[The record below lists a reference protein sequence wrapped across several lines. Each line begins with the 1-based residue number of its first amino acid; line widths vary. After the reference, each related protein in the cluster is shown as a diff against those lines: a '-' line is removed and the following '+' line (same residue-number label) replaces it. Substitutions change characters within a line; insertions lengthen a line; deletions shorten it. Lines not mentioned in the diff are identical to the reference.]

1 MLKVREV
8 VMTIMKNYHS
18 GEQQKT
24 QIRLNKKGGLSVL
37 IQRSLALLG
46 VMLLSPVL
54 LIITTLIRLES
65 PGRALFSQTRVGE
78 NGRRFTCY
86 KFRSMRIPE
95 DPDYI
100 DVSDYKSDR
109 GGVCNKFYNDPRVTP
124 IGKII
129 RKFSIDELPQLLNVV
144 KGDMLLIGPRPALII
159 ESDQYS
165 MVARQRLTTMPGLT
179 GLWQVS
185 GRADTSF
192 EEQISLDI
200 RYVKEQSW
208 FNDLKILLSTIP
220 VVLLGKGA
228 Y

>member
-1 MLKVREV
+1 M
-8 VMTIMKNYHS
+8 MNFMKKKS
-18 GEQQKT
+18 IEDQKKELPK
-24 QIRLNKKGGLSVL
+24 LNDKAGLSAMM
-37 IQRSLALLG
+37 QRLLALIGLT
-46 VMLLSPVL
+46 LLSPVL
-54 LIITTLIRLES
+54 LMVTSLVRLES
-65 PGRALFSQTRVGE
+65 PGKALFSQTRVGE

-95 DPDYI
+95 DPDYV
-100 DVSDYKSDR
+100 DVSNFKSDR

-124 IGKII
+124 IGKVI

-165 MVARQRLTTMPGLT
+165 MVARQRLATMPGLT